1 MSLVEW
7 ASAPQFVIVTIASL
21 LAVVSAMMMVTRRDV
36 VRGAL
41 WLVMTLIA
49 VAVLFVTLAAD
60 LIAVV
65 QVLVYVGAV
74 VVLFLFV
81 IMLLAAGKE
90 PASLRNAGPGRW
102 ASVAVAFGLLC
113 LFVAAGFSGDLPQ
126 LQWGQAPTAP
136 PPARP
141 SPTQGDVI
149 ASAHPFGSPAN
160 VGQALFSAENV
171 LTLEVISILLIA
183 AMVGVMVLAKGLR
196 YDSQAGDTE
205 GEREA

>member
-1 MSLVEW
+1 MSLAEW
-7 ASAPQFVIVTIASL
+7 ASAPQFAIVAIASL
-21 LAVVSAMMMVTRRDV
+21 LAIVSAMMMVTRRDV

-41 WLVMTLIA
+41 WLVLTLIA

-74 VVLFLFV
+74 VVLFIFV
-81 IMLLAAGKE
+81 IILLAAGKE
-90 PASLRNAGPGRW
+90 DASLKNAGPGRW
-102 ASVAVAFGLLC
+102 PSVAVAFGLLC

-126 LQWGQAPTAP
+126 LQWGQGPSAP
-136 PPARP
+136 PPTRP

-149 ASAHPFGSPAN
+149 ASAHPFGSPEN
-160 VGQALFSAENV
+160 VGQALFSAQNV

-196 YDSQAGDTE
+196 YDGQAGDAE